1 MINHLRHSFTQA
13 TLGSI
18 IWIFLL
24 STLVYRGLN
33 IPFNYVWNLIGI
45 GVIFGVI
52 FGIIY
57 PFIWNFSTFKASIN
71 ILLSTIIN
79 SFGGLLVVY
88 LFSTDMFNL
97 IKEYTVFFV
106 LLTLV
111 GHIIAF
117 YFYSKYQNRKLADS
131 LNDIN
136 KE

>member
-1 MINHLRHSFTQA
+1 MITHLRHSFIQT

-33 IPFNYVWNLIGI
+33 IPFSYVWNLIGI

-97 IKEYTVFFV
+97 IKEYTIIFI

-111 GHIIAF
+111 GHIMAF

-131 LNDIN
+131 LNVIN
-136 KE
+136 KK